1 MQTAQERE
9 DTMFINFNT
18 LPNHLQ
24 KGVLALE
31 AYGFIHCS
39 QSGIPVTAH
48 LGEEICIKKT
58 ETKLVITYDTVP
70 HFFMALA
77 RSIGMENGT
86 HIIVPKVQQLGLML
100 DCSRNAVPKPDMVKQ
115 LICLLVLT
123 GYNYLELYTEE
134 TYELPDEP
142 YFGYMRGRFSA
153 KELKEIIAFADIFE
167 FEMIPCIQALAHL
180 GRLAY
185 WVTYMEHMDIN
196 DILLVGDERTYALI
210 RKALQFCKEIFHTKR
225 INIGTDEAF
234 LLGHGKYLDKYGQ
247 RSKHDIYLE
256 HLTKVFEICKEEGL
270 EPEFW
275 ADAFYSTESTT
286 EDIQK
291 IFDGSQ
297 TPIYWE
303 YDTTKVAPH
312 IEKIK
317 KLTNYAG
324 HVKYA
329 GTCWKFIGYAP
340 DNAFSKRVIDAAF
353 QAATEYNI
361 EDILLTAWGDNGNEC
376 SIYAAI
382 PTIWHAS
389 ELLYQCAADGNKI
402 VKDLTGYSIEEWLTT
417 DKLNHMMPGV
427 TKISPAAK
435 YLLHND
441 FLLGIMDYHTPD
453 HAGEIYRSLLPSFE
467 KLAKRDSQFA
477 YIFKSYEALCNAL
490 IKKSTYS
497 KRLYAAY
504 HNKDEATMCA
514 LLDELSD
521 IKLDLQKFYSAFRT
535 LWLKENKSFGMEI
548 MDVRIGGLIARIETV
563 SIILSDYLKG
573 RTEKIYEL
581 EEERLPLDM
590 GEHLTGDEIY
600 APIHNHWLTTYS
612 INCI

>member
-1 MQTAQERE
+1 M
-9 DTMFINFNT
+9 
-18 LPNHLQ
+18 
-24 KGVLALE
+24 
-31 AYGFIHCS
+31 
-39 QSGIPVTAH
+39 
-48 LGEEICIKKT
+48 
-58 ETKLVITYDTVP
+58 
-70 HFFMALA
+70 
-77 RSIGMENGT
+77 
-86 HIIVPKVQQLGLML
+86 
-100 DCSRNAVPKPDMVKQ
+100 
-115 LICLLVLT
+115 
-123 GYNYLELYTEE
+123 
-134 TYELPDEP
+134 
-142 YFGYMRGRFSA
+142 
-153 KELKEIIAFADIFE
+153 
-167 FEMIPCIQALAHL
+167 
-180 GRLAY
+180 
-185 WVTYMEHMDIN
+185 
-196 DILLVGDERTYALI
+196 
-210 RKALQFCKEIFHTKR
+210 
-225 INIGTDEAF
+225 
-234 LLGHGKYLDKYGQ
+234 
-247 RSKHDIYLE
+247 
-256 HLTKVFEICKEEGL
+256 
-270 EPEFW
+270 
-275 ADAFYSTESTT
+275 
-286 EDIQK
+286 
-291 IFDGSQ
+291 
-297 TPIYWE
+297 
-303 YDTTKVAPH
+303 
-312 IEKIK
+312 
-317 KLTNYAG
+317 
-324 HVKYA
+324 
-329 GTCWKFIGYAP
+329 
-340 DNAFSKRVIDAAF
+340 IDAAF

-389 ELLYQCAADGNKI
+389 ELLYQCTADGNKI
-402 VKDLTGYSIEEWLTT
+402 VKDLTGYTIDEWLTT
-417 DKLNHMMPGV
+417 DNLNHMMPGV

-453 HAGEIYRSLLPSFE
+453 HAGEIYCLLLPSFE

-521 IKLDLQKFYSAFRT
+521 IKLDLQKFYSAFRI